1 MKKFLLRSVSIVL
14 AITLLS
20 SQSFGLYA
28 RDISPTPKELD
39 ESVFSFDE
47 ELINSELSE
56 LNALDSYIEENQN
69 VTFASLVE
77 EGNPLVANI
86 ENSAAPMGMADQDGE
101 PPLGIPSFL
110 WGCVFGVIGLVVVYI
125 MTDEN
130 KDETKK
136 ALWGCV
142 ASTAVGAVIYM
153 VAWGAW
159 AATTVDPYR

>member
-47 ELINSELSE
+47 ELINNELSE
-56 LNALDSYIEENQN
+56 LNALDSYIEENEN

-77 EGNPLVANI
+77 EGNPLIANI
-86 ENSAAPMGMADQDGE
+86 ENSAAPMGMAGQDGE

-142 ASTAVGAVIYM
+142 ASTAVGAVLYM
-153 VAWGAW
+153 VSLGRMGR
-159 AATTVDPYR
+159 YNC

>member
-1 MKKFLLRSVSIVL
+1 MKKILFKSLSVVM
-14 AITLLS
+14 AIALLS
-20 SQSFGLYA
+20 AQSFNVYA
-28 RDISPTPKELD
+28 REITVVTNELD
-39 ESVFSFDE
+39 ESVFTFDQAS
-47 ELINSELSE
+47 IDQELSE
-56 LNALDSYIEENQN
+56 LNALDAYLETNETATFETLVNEN
-69 VTFASLVE
+69 S
-77 EGNPLVANI
+77 PLVANV
-86 ENSAAPMGMADQDGE
+86 AGDATPMGMAGQDGE

-142 ASTAVGAVIYM
+142 ASTAVSIVIYM

-159 AATTVDPYR
+159 ASTADPYY